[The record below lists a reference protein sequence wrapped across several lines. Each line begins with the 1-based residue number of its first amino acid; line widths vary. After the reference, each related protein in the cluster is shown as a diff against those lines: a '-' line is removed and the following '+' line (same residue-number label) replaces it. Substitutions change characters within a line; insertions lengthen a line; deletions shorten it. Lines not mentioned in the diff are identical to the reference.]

1 MDTEQEDPAK
11 DEEPCEIHTID
22 CQSFL
27 DEQPDLILD
36 QARESAVSLLL
47 LEPSA
52 ELTKLICWDENWNSH
67 DSQKETDMAK
77 VSQESDRIPEVIAE
91 ECELL
96 QGDLEGICQWES

>member
-1 MDTEQEDPAK
+1 MDTEQEDLAK

-22 CQSFL
+22 RQSFL

-47 LEPSA
+47 LLLEPSA
-52 ELTKLICWDENWNSH
+52 ELTKLICWDENWDSH
-67 DSQKETDMAK
+67 DSQEETDMAE

-91 ECELL
+91 ERELL
-96 QGDLEGICQWES
+96 QGDFKGIC